1 MLSRQNMRK
10 SKNIGHI
17 VLGNSKTTDKTCF
30 LVGALNLN
38 LIDCKS
44 NVKIRDFVNLI
55 FQHSLV
61 SITY

>member
-1 MLSRQNMRK
+1 MRK
-10 SKNIGHI
+10 SKNI
-17 VLGNSKTTDKTCF
+17 VLGNSKTTEKTCF

-38 LIDCKS
+38 LIDYKS